1 MSLPSRRRLT
11 FYLQFKFHP
20 LTAPLDQLGPTS
32 ASWTPYQQLNNHHFN
47 YLPGTRILV
56 SIQPNKSQLL
66 ITSTVPFNLPAIQL
80 NLPET
85 QLNLPEIQ
93 LNQPAFQP
101 NHPAIHL
108 NHPEIHLNHP
118 EIQLNHPAIQL
129 NQPAMQLNPKLAL
142 AKVSVIWRQF
152 SLRAA
157 LTHLQQLSPTYKTLS
172 TPFSSWG
179 NVMTHLNHLLAPVII
194 SLGDLVQGLLRRLS
208 TKLCLSASLVF
219 RTWTVSDPACQLNLS
234 LQPGTPY
241 SRITS
246 IMMNYSMACVSGW
259 ISLSMATQAPETELQ
274 TIQARCNTWKILINM
289 LPRSFSSEL
298 LLGLFQLTY
307 HSLFLPV
314 RLHQCPSQKPTQPE
328 QSQIAHKAHQGST
341 HGSTLTFT
349 EENIGKS
356 NFQQAIPSK
365 PILQEFGK
373 KTQARK
379 CCFLKLICLATIA
392 SLLFARARSPFLLLI
407 GEERSTST
415 GSTASAIAP
424 PVWDPKELQ
433 MQLHG
438 FLELKFL
445 QVLEFPTPAASVTV
459 QLRVSAGVTTA
470 APMWMTLPL
479 QPLRTLHFI
488 FSMLSLA
495 SSEVLDYNHQ
505 LLLET
510 LFHQQRSPLSSELNT
525 ISRKTQS
532 PFRLTSW
539 PMSLNFFKFGKT
551 DHQPPTD
558 RLSSSLENCFIA
570 HVLLAPGGYSWGEC
584 FRLAETQLGWMRK
597 LIWMQIFTWT
607 AGGGQKTCLTGMV
620 FPFWNFLQ
628 SVKFLWT
635 PAAMASMGSPL
646 LEVSTSSTMNILN
659 QKFPLRLHTGIFRIW
674 SYLHMLSPSNYG
686 GHHALACPSLARLT
700 MKPQKSSFARV
711 GQKWIVAWSWA
722 ELFGPSSIA
731 TKWSGILQEYPL
743 KIISYQMPCLDGPLL
758 QKGEHFGRNVGTLAL
773 YLRRRLC
780 LVICSSG
787 QQFDVSGVF
796 EPEADAPSVASLQQL
811 AKEFQ
816 DKAWAVSTKASK
828 SSEVKMFMKFCM
840 TYGISTLPVSG
851 DDLVLYSCWLVA
863 SGHITK
869 YGSLSQYLSAVS
881 TYHKKLGLTCVTPSQ
896 YGPLHY
902 TCRGIRR
909 QLASPS
915 RSAKPVTIKI
925 LTNLLNTQIA
935 HSSWISAA
943 ILTTMKAACSILFFS
958 MVRLSSLLPAY
969 PSAADPARQVVW
981 GNVKKC
987 NKGAT
992 FFVHVEKTIQF
1003 QERRHVVTLAKK
1015 PGSIFCPVMALEKL
1029 RDLRGSN
1036 NCKSNDLVFQVPVSE
1051 GEFRPLCKYEFLKW
1065 FVHRLNEMG
1074 LDPKEIRPHS
1084 FRHGGVN
1091 FALMCEENLNMVKVS
1106 SGHLSESV
1114 WTYCNLPA
1122 SSRFQVATKMMEA
1135 LPGTSV
1141 PV

>member
-1 MSLPSRRRLT
+1 
-11 FYLQFKFHP
+11 
-20 LTAPLDQLGPTS
+20 
-32 ASWTPYQQLNNHHFN
+32 
-47 YLPGTRILV
+47 
-56 SIQPNKSQLL
+56 
-66 ITSTVPFNLPAIQL
+66 
-80 NLPET
+80 
-85 QLNLPEIQ
+85 
-93 LNQPAFQP
+93 
-101 NHPAIHL
+101 
-108 NHPEIHLNHP
+108 
-118 EIQLNHPAIQL
+118 
-129 NQPAMQLNPKLAL
+129 
-142 AKVSVIWRQF
+142 
-152 SLRAA
+152 
-157 LTHLQQLSPTYKTLS
+157 
-172 TPFSSWG
+172 
-179 NVMTHLNHLLAPVII
+179 
-194 SLGDLVQGLLRRLS
+194 
-208 TKLCLSASLVF
+208 
-219 RTWTVSDPACQLNLS
+219 
-234 LQPGTPY
+234 
-241 SRITS
+241 
-246 IMMNYSMACVSGW
+246 
-259 ISLSMATQAPETELQ
+259 
-274 TIQARCNTWKILINM
+274 
-289 LPRSFSSEL
+289 
-298 LLGLFQLTY
+298 
-307 HSLFLPV
+307 
-314 RLHQCPSQKPTQPE
+314 
-328 QSQIAHKAHQGST
+328 
-341 HGSTLTFT
+341 
-349 EENIGKS
+349 
-356 NFQQAIPSK
+356 
-365 PILQEFGK
+365 
-373 KTQARK
+373 
-379 CCFLKLICLATIA
+379 
-392 SLLFARARSPFLLLI
+392 
-407 GEERSTST
+407 
-415 GSTASAIAP
+415 
-424 PVWDPKELQ
+424 
-433 MQLHG
+433 
-438 FLELKFL
+438 
-445 QVLEFPTPAASVTV
+445 
-459 QLRVSAGVTTA
+459 
-470 APMWMTLPL
+470 
-479 QPLRTLHFI
+479 
-488 FSMLSLA
+488 MLS
-495 SSEVLDYNHQ
+495 
-505 LLLET
+505 
-510 LFHQQRSPLSSELNT
+510 
-525 ISRKTQS
+525 QS
-532 PFRLTSW
+532 
-539 PMSLNFFKFGKT
+539 
-551 DHQPPTD
+551 
-558 RLSSSLENCFIA
+558 NC
-570 HVLLAPGGYSWGEC
+570 
-584 FRLAETQLGWMRK
+584 
-597 LIWMQIFTWT
+597 
-607 AGGGQKTCLTGMV
+607 
-620 FPFWNFLQ
+620 
-628 SVKFLWT
+628 
-635 PAAMASMGSPL
+635 
-646 LEVSTSSTMNILN
+646 
-659 QKFPLRLHTGIFRIW
+659 
-674 SYLHMLSPSNYG
+674 G
-686 GHHALACPSLARLT
+686 GHHALGCPSLARPT

-731 TKWSGILQEYPL
+731 TKWSGILQEYLL

-773 YLRRRLC
+773 YLWRRLC

-796 EPEADAPSVASLQQL
+796 KPEADAPSVASLQQL

-881 TYHKKLGLTCVTPSQ
+881 TYHKKLGLTCVT
-896 YGPLHY
+896 
-902 TCRGIRR
+902 
-909 QLASPS
+909 
-915 RSAKPVTIKI
+915 
-925 LTNLLNTQIA
+925 QIS